1 MTAGIRT
8 LTINGEPRATE
19 AVTISD
25 FLASI
30 SLPSQMVVVEHNG
43 EIVPRERYGE
53 QPLHDGDTLEVV
65 QMMAGG

>member
-1 MTAGIRT
+1 MT

-19 AVTISD
+19 AATVAE

-30 SLPSQMVVVEHNG
+30 GVPTPLVVVEHNG
-43 EIVPRERYGE
+43 VIVPRDRYGE
-53 QPLHDGDTLEVV
+53 QPLRDGDTLEVV